1 VTRLNVGCGDA
12 PTPGW
17 TNYDNSP
24 SARVARVPLVLPLVG
39 RFGLLTKQQREFMR
53 FARAHD
59 IHYADAVRRIP
70 EADRS
75 VEVLYTSHM
84 VEHLDLD
91 EAKSFLREAR
101 RVLIPGGIIRVA
113 VPDVQYH
120 VNRYVT
126 DGDADGLLARLYL
139 TRSRPKTWLA
149 RALHLLVG
157 DRQHQWMYDG
167 ASLCRLL
174 ASAGFEAPQVMPAGT
189 TLIPDPGSLNLAER
203 SPESVFVEARNP
215 GGR

>member
-1 VTRLNVGCGDA
+1 MTRLNVGCGDS

-24 SARVARVPLVLPLVG
+24 SARVARVPLVLALAERLGLVT
-39 RFGLLTKQQREFMR
+39 RQQREFMR
-53 FARAHD
+53 FVRAHD
-59 IHYADAVRRIP
+59 IRYADAVRRIP

-91 EAKSFLREAR
+91 EAKRFLREAR
-101 RVLIPGGIIRVA
+101 RVLVPGGIIRVA

-139 TRSRPKTWLA
+139 TRSRPKTSLA
-149 RALHLLVG
+149 RALRLFAG

-189 TLIPDPGSLNLAER
+189 TQIPDPGPLNLAER

-215 GGR
+215 

>member
-1 VTRLNVGCGDA
+1 VTRINVGCGQT

-24 SARVARVPLVLPLVG
+24 RVRAARVPFVLLLVD
-39 RFGLLTKQQREFMR
+39 RIGLLTTQQRAFMR
-53 FARAHD
+53 VAHARD
-59 IHYADAVRRIP
+59 IRYANAVRHIP
-70 EADRS
+70 EPDHS
-75 VEVLYTSHM
+75 VDALYTSHM
-84 VEHLDLD
+84 IEHLDLD
-91 EAKSFLREAR
+91 EAQRFLREAR

-113 VPDVQYH
+113 VPNVRYH
-120 VNRYVT
+120 VDRYVA

-139 TRSRPKTWLA
+139 TRSRPKTWREKA
-149 RALHLLVG
+149 AYLLVG

-174 ASAGFEAPQVMPAGT
+174 ALGGFEAVQEMPAGT
-189 TLIPDPGSLNLAER
+189 TMIADPGPLDLAER

-215 GGR
+215 